1 MLIVHTNNVHNKIY
15 RVHRSLIQMVNYC
28 DVLLTREMTIVLFG
42 VEIIGGSRSHLSG
55 YFWLFAPKI
64 LGWRQGHTIST
75 LSF

>member
-15 RVHRSLIQMVNYC
+15 RVHRILIQIVNYC

-55 YFWLFAPKI
+55 YF
-64 LGWRQGHTIST
+64 
-75 LSF
+75 